1 MCIGVQRGSTTLV
14 RRENRVRKF
23 YSNFKGLVATLFEVA
38 LFHPRKGKKK
48 YFVLFFQRKG
58 FCFVFVLINGP
69 SR

>member
-23 YSNFKGLVATLFEVA
+23 YSNFKGPVATLFEVA

-48 YFVLFFQRKG
+48 YFVLFCFFKG
-58 FCFVFVLINGP
+58 KDFVLFLF
-69 SR
+69 